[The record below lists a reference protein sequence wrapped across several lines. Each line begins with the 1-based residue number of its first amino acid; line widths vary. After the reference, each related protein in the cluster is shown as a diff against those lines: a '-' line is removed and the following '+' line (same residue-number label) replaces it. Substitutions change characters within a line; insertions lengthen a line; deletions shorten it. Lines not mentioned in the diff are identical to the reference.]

1 MTAALEAST
10 PHSSG
15 LLQGKITDE
24 TLALMRERIGYP
36 NPTLRAGIMQRPWNS
51 VVTPDAIYHW
61 ALGTGDGNPLYC
73 DPDYARKSRWG
84 KPIAPPGYE
93 FSAGWDRPARM
104 PEDRFKATSK
114 ALRGVQLYYSGA
126 DQYFHRPML
135 EGAELYKSQWV
146 QDVQLKESRFAT
158 RSAIVT
164 NGLCYW
170 DQHEEVSI
178 TGTNWYVHAERR
190 GASKAARED
199 KNAHDEPA
207 FYTDEQMV
215 EIEAAYDHEYVR
227 GPDTLYLEDVKIGQA
242 LPRMAKGPL
251 TVTDMI
257 NMYMACGWI
266 TYGNPPYRLA
276 FENRKKLRGFYSR
289 DRFNNWDSIQRVHWD
304 QELANAVGVRMM
316 YDIGPMRQA
325 MLCHYC
331 TNFAGDDGW
340 VYRLRFSL
348 RNFNY
353 VGDVTWITG
362 IISDARDDATLGPL
376 VELHLEGTN
385 QRGKQNMEGTATIL
399 VASRKRGPARLPPA
413 AAMTPY
419 RLR

>member
-36 NPTLRAGIMQRPWNS
+36 NPTLRAGIIQRPWNS
-51 VVTPDAIYHW
+51 VVTADAIYHW

-190 GASKAARED
+190 GASKEAHED
-199 KNAHDEPA
+199 KNVHDEPA
-207 FYTDEQMV
+207 FYTDEQMAG
-215 EIEAAYDHEYVR
+215 IEAAYDHEYVR
-227 GPDTLYLEDVKIGQA
+227 GPDTLYLEDAKIGQA

-340 VYRLRFSL
+340 VYRIRFSL

-376 VELHLEGTN
+376 VELRLEGTN

-413 AAMTPY
+413 VAMTPH